1 MCTPAPFLL
10 GVEPLIKF
18 SKRGDLVGPQL
29 LEGVAFFMGGGGGGV
44 AIFTKIESEIFN
56 DKKIL

>member
-29 LEGVAFFMGGGGGGV
+29 LEGVAFFMGGGGV
-44 AIFTKIESEIFN
+44 AIFTKIEPEIFN

>member
-29 LEGVAFFMGGGGGGV
+29 LEGVAFFMGGGGGV